1 MFKGRGM
8 NKALLFVPII
18 LILTFIPA
26 GGEEMSSHVLH
37 RAISEPVLDFNGRV
51 QSQNQYS
58 LNFDNHKWGP
68 SYTDQVK
75 KGISL
80 KGNPNAEN
88 DSFIPYIT
96 RQNLHQPLVGQLS
109 MDFSRRSKYQY
120 SKSSASEFLPTSAGD
135 VILSGAA
142 FLTNLAVHE
151 FGHAV
156 VADYVGVSSNRMEF
170 FNKEGD
176 QFFLGT
182 SYVEGI
188 EEESALSYTMGGE
201 FFADL
206 TFEHALQSYRN
217 RPNGYNKALLFY
229 SGTDFLLYSFYAFY
243 LTDGHE
249 SFDPNNV
256 SRETGL
262 SEDMLFSIILA
273 KTALNAYRIFSGN
286 DTVIPYFTVN
296 KNYAALNIA
305 IPF

>member
-1 MFKGRGM
+1 MK
-8 NKALLFVPII
+8 KALLFVPVI

-26 GGEEMSSHVLH
+26 GGEEISNQVLH
-37 RAISEPVLDFNGRV
+37 RAMSEQVLDFNGRV

-58 LNFDNHKWGP
+58 LNFDNHNLGP
-68 SYTDQVK
+68 SYIDQDK
-75 KGISL
+75 QRISFKGSS
-80 KGNPNAEN
+80 NAEN
-88 DSFIPYIT
+88 YSFIPYIT
-96 RQNLHQPLVGQLS
+96 RQNLHQPLVGELS
-109 MDFSRRSKYQY
+109 MDFSRRSKYRH
-120 SKSSASEFLPTSAGD
+120 SKSSVSEFLPTSAGE

-156 VADYVGVSSNRMEF
+156 VADYVGVSSNRMAF

-217 RPNGYNKALLFY
+217 KPSGYNKALLFY

-243 LTDGHE
+243 MTDGHE

-256 SRETGL
+256 SKETGL
-262 SEDMLFSIILA
+262 SEDVIFSIVLA

-286 DTVIPYFTVN
+286 DTVIPYFTVD
-296 KNYAALNIA
+296 KDYAALNIA

>member
-1 MFKGRGM
+1 M

-18 LILTFIPA
+18 LIFTFIPA

-37 RAISEPVLDFNGRV
+37 RAITEPVLDVNGRV
-51 QSQNQYS
+51 ESQNQYS
-58 LNFDNHKWGP
+58 LHFDNHKWGS
-68 SYTDQVK
+68 SYTDQK
-75 KGISL
+75 KRISL
-80 KGNPNAEN
+80 KGNPNAEFH
-88 DSFIPYIT
+88 SFIPYIT
-96 RQNLHQPLVGQLS
+96 RQNIHQPLVGELS

-120 SKSSASEFLPTSAGD
+120 AKSSVTEFLPTSAGD
-135 VILSGAA
+135 IIMSGAA

-151 FGHAV
+151 FGHFI
-156 VADYVGVSSNRMEF
+156 VADHVGVSSNRMEF

-188 EEESALSYTMGGE
+188 EEESVLSYTMGGE

-256 SRETGL
+256 SNETGL
-262 SEDMLFSIILA
+262 SEDALFSIILA

-286 DTVIPYFTVN
+286 DYVIPYFTVD
-296 KNYAALNIA
+296 KNHVALNIA